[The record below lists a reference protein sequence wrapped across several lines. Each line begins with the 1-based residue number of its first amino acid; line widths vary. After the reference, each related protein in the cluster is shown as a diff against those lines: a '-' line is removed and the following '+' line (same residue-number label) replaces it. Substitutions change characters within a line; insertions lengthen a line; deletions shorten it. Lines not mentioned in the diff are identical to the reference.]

1 MANGVS
7 CANWFISDRF
17 RAACSSSVYFGRKS
31 PPTVDL
37 DVHSTAFLSSAFPAL
52 LVRVYFDY
60 AERRA
65 RLAQTLHLTD
75 EILIVGSGNLL
86 PKPELSEQ
94 VLPFIAHQEYY
105 YLTGIADAFGG
116 IVAFDP
122 HDQKGGR
129 GDAGWVSFVPQLTE
143 SDQLWEGR
151 QQLPGE
157 PLGKFAA
164 WFAARKKRPVILLG
178 STVPGIKA
186 DEQLT
191 TATREIYLHSRR
203 LKEPAEID
211 LMRHCAYKTAAGY
224 AAVQP
229 MLRPGFS
236 ERRIQVEIEAEY
248 FRRGATKA
256 GYDTVVGSGPNSAL
270 LHAFP
275 TQRAF
280 KEGDF
285 ILIDSGAEVDRYVI
299 DVTRT
304 YVAGRP
310 TAFQRDLFQI
320 VVSTQNRA
328 IARCQPGVE
337 WKDIHFSA
345 ATDLV
350 AGLVDMGIMRGDPS
364 SLVEQAAH
372 TLFFPHGIGHMVGL
386 GVRDASGREPGRP
399 KDSRPCLEHL
409 RMDLILR
416 SSYIVTIEPGLYFV
430 PALLRNPFHRE
441 RFHDC
446 VNWSMVDQHLDI
458 GGVRIE
464 DTILVNHGVPE
475 NLTRMI
481 PKTI

>member
-1 MANGVS
+1 
-7 CANWFISDRF
+7 
-17 RAACSSSVYFGRKS
+17 
-31 PPTVDL
+31 
-37 DVHSTAFLSSAFPAL
+37 
-52 LVRVYFDY
+52 VYFDY
-60 AERRA
+60 AERRT
-65 RLAQTLHLTD
+65 RLAKTLQLTD
-75 EILIVGSGNLL
+75 EVLVVGAGNPL
-86 PKPELSEQ
+86 PKPELSDQ
-94 VLPFIAHQEYY
+94 MLPFIAHQEYY

-129 GDAGWVSFVPQLTE
+129 GDAGWVLFVPEITE
-143 SDQLWEGR
+143 SDRLWQGR

-157 PLGKFAA
+157 LLDKFTA
-164 WFAARKKRPVILLG
+164 WFDARKKRPVILLG
-178 STVPGIKA
+178 SPVPGIRPDELRTA
-186 DEQLT
+186 DV
-191 TATREIYLHSRR
+191 REIFLHSRR
-203 LKEPAEID
+203 LKEPAEMD

-248 FRRGATKA
+248 FRRGATRA
-256 GYDTVVGSGPNSAL
+256 GYDTIVGSGPNSAL
-270 LHAFP
+270 LHASP
-275 TQRAF
+275 SQRAF

-320 VVSTQNRA
+320 VVAAQNAA
-328 IARCQPGVE
+328 IARCQPGAE
-337 WKDIHFSA
+337 WKDIHLSA
-345 ATDLV
+345 ASDLV
-350 AGLVDMGIMRGDPS
+350 AGLVDLGIMRGNPS
-364 SLVEQAAH
+364 SLLEQDAH

-386 GVRDASGREPGRP
+386 GVRDASGHEPGRP
-399 KDSRPCLEHL
+399 KDPRPSLAHL

-416 SSYIVTIEPGLYFV
+416 SSYIVTVEPGLYFI
-430 PALLRNPFHRE
+430 PALLNNPLHRKF
-441 RFHDC
+441 FHDC
-446 VNWSMVDQHLDI
+446 VNWSMVDQHIDV

-464 DTILVNHGVPE
+464 DTILVNHGMPE